1 MYSIGW
7 RRNRKKNTFMA
18 RDVIV
23 RWWGDVIRQ
32 NPPLS
37 TSIVNALSSNCLLLT
52 FAILREQ
59 TRASNTLATN

>member
-1 MYSIGW
+1 M
-7 RRNRKKNTFMA
+7 TFMA